1 MCHPLML
8 NEDRLKTGNVRGQI
22 NLVGD
27 SLIMEKM
34 PEKIMII
41 CSACNSFDEFT

>member
-1 MCHPLML
+1 MML
-8 NEDRLKTGNVRGQI
+8 NEDRLETGKVIGQI

-27 SLIMEKM
+27 SLIMKNK

-41 CSACNSFDEFT
+41 CSACYSFDNFT